1 MEKNKKKVL
10 KWTGIP
16 TSVGISSTKT
26 LSKVAN
32 HIAKK
37 EKTGVMYLNTNI
49 DEKLKKFPIQ
59 DVWGVGKQLSKF
71 YIKNGIDNAYQLKSA
86 SNNWI
91 KKSTNVL
98 DQEQLWNYEE

>member
-1 MEKNKKKVL
+1 MKILKTFSSNVEIYSIDEAFIDLSFMDESKIEKYGKEIREKVL

-37 EKTGVMYLNTNI
+37 
-49 DEKLKKFPIQ
+49 KKQVLCI
-59 DVWGVGKQLSKF
+59 
-71 YIKNGIDNAYQLKSA
+71 YIKILIKDLKNFILVTCGELENNYQ
-86 SNNWI
+86 NFI
-91 KKSTNVL
+91 
-98 DQEQLWNYEE
+98 